1 MDGILEHPLDRAARA
16 AGLTMQS
23 LADRLGVTRA
33 AVQQWKQ
40 AGRRVPAEHCP
51 PIEQLCHGA
60 VCCEELNSRV
70 DWAFVRRSRPIATE
84 AIADDGR

>member
-1 MDGILEHPLDRAARA
+1 MDNIVEHPLDRAAKA

-60 VCCEELNSRV
+60 VRCEELNGRV
-70 DWAFVRRSRPIATE
+70 DWAFVRQSGPSSSSTQVCNC
-84 AIADDGR
+84 